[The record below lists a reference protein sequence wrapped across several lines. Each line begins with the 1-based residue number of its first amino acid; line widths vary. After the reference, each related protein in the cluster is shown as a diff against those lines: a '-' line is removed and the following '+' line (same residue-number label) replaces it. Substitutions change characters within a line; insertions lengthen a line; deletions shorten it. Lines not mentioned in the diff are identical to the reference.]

1 MFEAEEA
8 VGETYAAKYD
18 VGMGKYK
25 FASLLCCCFNLSLF
39 LLLFVLIF
47 SFSTGGAVYTTVVGE
62 DTRMDVAL
70 LCVPTPKAELRICA
84 SLEKNAPVPDG
95 YRLMTA

>member
-1 MFEAEEA
+1 MSGSVTQNPKGEDGSIEHIALNDDVKEDSKMFEAEEA

-47 SFSTGGAVYTTVVGE
+47 SFSTGGKVYTTVVGE

-70 LCVPTPKAELRICA
+70 
-84 SLEKNAPVPDG
+84 
-95 YRLMTA
+95 